1 MAMFSYYSIRPELVS
16 TNRQDPV
23 WLRELSAG
31 QIHPGDTA
39 PVLRGD
45 ENDAIPLGVS
55 AMVWGMPNL
64 WMASK
69 GLDPLAGLVSF
80 TTIDQDFARPGGDH
94 YGFGRCLVPVTS
106 FFTDADV
113 ELRDP
118 DRPLLTLAGL
128 VGSVEIDGVYTI
140 GMCLLTELVKE
151 ASDDY
156 VTGLLV
162 SPAHYS
168 RWMDGWYSVAQVRN
182 CCAPILRS
190 RLSISRTEGTA

>member
-1 MAMFSYYSIRPELVS
+1 MFSYYSIRPDLVS
-16 TNRQDPV
+16 TNRQSPE
-23 WLRELSAG
+23 WRRELHRMLSAG
-31 QIHPGDTA
+31 QIHPGDAA

-45 ENDAIPLGVS
+45 ENDGIPLAAS

-69 GLDPLAGLVSF
+69 GLDPLAELVAF
-80 TTIDQDFARPGGDH
+80 TTIDQDFGPRRDGEHHG
-94 YGFGRCLVPVTS
+94 YGRCLVPVTS
-106 FFTDADV
+106 FFTADGA

-128 VGSVEIDGVYTI
+128 VGSVEVDGVYTI
-140 GMCLLTELVKE
+140 GMCLLTQPVKE
-151 ASDDY
+151 ASSDY
-156 VTGLLV
+156 AAALAI

-182 CCAPILRS
+182 CCTPILRS
-190 RLSISRTEGTA
+190 RLGNLLD